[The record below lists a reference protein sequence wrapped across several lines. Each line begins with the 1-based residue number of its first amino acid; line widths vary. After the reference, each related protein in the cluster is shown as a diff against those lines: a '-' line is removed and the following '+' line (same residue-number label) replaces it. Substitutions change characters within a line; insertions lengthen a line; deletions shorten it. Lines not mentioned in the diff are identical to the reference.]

1 MMERVI
7 DRLDI
12 WMDHSGKNDNR
23 ITVECGLAVGLL
35 NKARRGKSDL
45 GKKAIEKILN
55 KYQDINSVWL
65 LTGEGSMLKSK
76 EPVRTFEP
84 NTGEKRTERQVPV
97 YDMEATAGFVSI
109 YKDYS
114 HQSDSY
120 LSIPNM
126 PPVDGAIYVRGD
138 SMSPLIESG
147 DIVIFQKV
155 NNYSNILW
163 GHIYIVSYFLEG
175 DEYTVLKYIRR
186 SPTKGFI
193 RLESFNT
200 RYDPQDIPTYSI
212 VALALVKASITF
224 HTIG

>member
-1 MMERVI
+1 MI
-7 DRLDI
+7 T
-12 WMDHSGKNDNR
+12 GKE
-23 ITVECGLAVGLL
+23 TV
-35 NKARRGKSDL
+35 K
-45 GKKAIEKILN
+45 
-55 KYQDINSVWL
+55 
-65 LTGEGSMLKSK
+65 
-76 EPVRTFEP
+76 TFESKSE
-84 NTGEKRTERQVPV
+84 EKRSTRSVPV
-97 YDMEATAGFVSI
+97 YNLEATAGFVSI

-114 HQSDSY
+114 QVAENF
-120 LSIPNM
+120 LSIPNL
-126 PPVDGAIYVRGD
+126 PPVDGAIYARGD

-155 NNYSNILW
+155 QNPGNILW
-163 GHIYIVSYFLEG
+163 GNIYIVSYFLEG

-186 SPTKGFI
+186 SPLSGHI